1 MRYKSSSLK
10 DLISF
15 ISKGIVPKYANSYDE
30 NVIRVIN
37 QRCNRNGE
45 ITFREAR
52 YSDLSKRKV
61 TNEKLLKNKDILINS
76 TGKGTAGRV
85 AQISENQ
92 LTEPT
97 TVDGHMIIIRP
108 SEKID
113 PDYLGYALKAQQ
125 RIIENYAEGSTGQT
139 EINKQRLLDETII
152 KYPSKEEQ
160 RKIANIFMNLDMK
173 IKNNQK
179 INTNLFNLMSITFE
193 NLYTSNR
200 YNKNFTLNEL
210 VSETLTGEWGK
221 EKIID
226 SFNKKATI
234 IRGADFLDVSKGLKG
249 NTPVRFLKAN
259 AYDKKFLQAND
270 VLVEISGGSPTQSTG
285 RSLLITTQVL
295 DHFTTKT
302 FGTNFTRNFRLKTS
316 EDAILFKSYIQF
328 LYDIKLFFNYENGT
342 TGIKNLD
349 YKSVLKIPL
358 PDFRDTC
365 DFQYYLK
372 SYTKYYSLIQQ
383 LGLENNKLLKI
394 KNILLQKYF

>member
-1 MRYKSSSLK
+1 
-10 DLISF
+10 
-15 ISKGIVPKYANSYDE
+15 
-30 NVIRVIN
+30 
-37 QRCNRNGE
+37 
-45 ITFREAR
+45 
-52 YSDLSKRKV
+52 
-61 TNEKLLKNKDILINS
+61 
-76 TGKGTAGRV
+76 
-85 AQISENQ
+85 
-92 LTEPT
+92 
-97 TVDGHMIIIRP
+97 
-108 SEKID
+108 
-113 PDYLGYALKAQQ
+113 
-125 RIIENYAEGSTGQT
+125 
-139 EINKQRLLDETII
+139 
-152 KYPSKEEQ
+152 
-160 RKIANIFMNLDMK
+160 MK
-173 IKNNQK
+173 IKLKECVQLVKDRTSIENVDLASYISTDNMLPNRKGVDFNKSSKPKAKTVLMYQKGDVLISNIRPYFKKIWMADRNGTRSGDILAFRVNKSGILQKYLYCILQSDIFFDYVMASAKGTKMPRGDKNAILDFEFEVPSIEKQKKVYKPILTIEKKINLNNK

-200 YNKNFTLNEL
+200 YNKKFTLNEL

-249 NTPVRFLKAN
+249 NTPVRYLKAN

-295 DHFTTKT
+295 AHFTTKT

-328 LYDIKLFFNYENGT
+328 LYDKKLFFNYENGT

>member
-45 ITFREAR
+45 ITFKEAR

-125 RIIENYAEGSTGQT
+125 RVIESYAEGSTGQT

-160 RKIANIFMNLDMK
+160 RKIANIFINLDMK

-179 INTNLFNLMSITFE
+179 INTNFSSS
-193 NLYTSNR
+193 SNA
-200 YNKNFTLNEL
+200 KSST
-210 VSETLTGEWGK
+210 
-221 EKIID
+221 D
-226 SFNKKATI
+226 S
-234 IRGADFLDVSKGLKG
+234 S
-249 NTPVRFLKAN
+249 VR
-259 AYDKKFLQAND
+259 
-270 VLVEISGGSPTQSTG
+270 
-285 RSLLITTQVL
+285 
-295 DHFTTKT
+295 
-302 FGTNFTRNFRLKTS
+302 
-316 EDAILFKSYIQF
+316 
-328 LYDIKLFFNYENGT
+328 
-342 TGIKNLD
+342 
-349 YKSVLKIPL
+349 
-358 PDFRDTC
+358 
-365 DFQYYLK
+365 
-372 SYTKYYSLIQQ
+372 
-383 LGLENNKLLKI
+383 
-394 KNILLQKYF
+394 

>member
-45 ITFREAR
+45 ITFKEAR

-125 RIIENYAEGSTGQT
+125 RVIESYAEGSTGQT

-160 RKIANIFMNLDMK
+160 RKIANIFINLDMK

-179 INTNLFNLMSITFE
+179 INTNLEEINK
-193 NLYTSNR
+193 LYFSNIF
-200 YNKNFTLNEL
+200 KNTTNFIKASDIAEIKIGKTPPR
-210 VSETLTGEWGK
+210 K
-221 EKIID
+221 EKKWFSSEKGQIWVSIKDMNGSGSFILD
-226 SFNKKATI
+226 SSEYLINNATNNFNIQK
-234 IRGADFLDVSKGLKG
+234 VSK
-249 NTPVRFLKAN
+249 NTVILSFKLTIGRVKITEQDMFTNEAIAQFKN
-259 AYDKKFLQAND
+259 AKLPF
-270 VLVEISGGSPTQSTG
+270 
-285 RSLLITTQVL
+285 
-295 DHFTTKT
+295 
-302 FGTNFTRNFRLKTS
+302 
-316 EDAILFKSYIQF
+316 QF
-328 LYDIKLFFNYENGT
+328 LYT
-342 TGIKNLD
+342 
-349 YKSVLKIPL
+349 
-358 PDFRDTC
+358 
-365 DFQYYLK
+365 YLK
-372 SYTKYYSLIQQ
+372 SFPYETLGSTSSIAKSINSKIVKNIPILHPEKYELDNYMSFAEPIFKEIELHQ
-383 LGLENNKLLKI
+383 LENKKLLSI
-394 KNILLQKYF
+394 KDELLHRFFN